1 MKLSVLSVGRLKE
14 TYWLAAV
21 QEYGKRLSKF
31 GKVQILEVPDEPAPE
46 RLSAAQAAQLLEKEG
61 QRLLK
66 QIPAEAYVIALAI
79 QGTQLSSEGLADFL
93 NRRMLEG
100 NSHFVFVIGGSL
112 GLSPAVLD
120 RADFLLSF
128 SPMTFPHQLMRVLV
142 LEQVYR
148 SFKILAGE
156 PYHK

>member
-79 QGTQLSSEGLADFL
+79 QGKQLSSEGLADFL

-120 RADFLLSF
+120 RADFQLSF
-128 SPMTFPHQLMRVLV
+128 SSMTFPHQLMRVLV